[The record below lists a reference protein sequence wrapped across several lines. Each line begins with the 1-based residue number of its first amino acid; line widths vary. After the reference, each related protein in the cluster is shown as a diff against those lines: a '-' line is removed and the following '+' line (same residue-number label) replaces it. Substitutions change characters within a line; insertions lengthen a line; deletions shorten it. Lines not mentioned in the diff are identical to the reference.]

1 MTTRVTI
8 RPGGAFERL
17 MRRAET
23 ASDLR
28 VRSRAMALLLAL
40 AFLGVAGQLVRL
52 GLAGQ
57 SQPRFTLAEPL
68 ARSHARPD
76 IVDRHGRLLATD
88 YEALSLYADPSAI
101 LDLDEVVE
109 GLLTFF
115 PGMGEAE
122 TRRLLEDRTR
132 RFVWIRRGVS
142 PALAQQIHDAGL
154 PGLAFRKEPRR
165 AYPAGSLAS
174 HVIGTVN
181 FESKGVSGI
190 ERLIDE
196 RHDAEPTHGA
206 ARSGRAPVRLT
217 LDIGVQHAATEEL
230 REAMQRYGAEGAAG
244 LVLDVTTGEV
254 LASVSLP
261 DFDPSQPADSLKS
274 DRLDRVSAGVY
285 ELGSIAKILAVAMG
299 LELGIA
305 PLDKSYDVQR
315 PLKIAGY
322 TIEDL
327 HPARWPLTVRDIF
340 IHSSNS
346 GAAQIALEAGAARQR
361 AFLDRLGLTTPMRTE
376 AGPVAAPAL
385 PKRWGEIETAT
396 IAYGHGIAVAPLQFA
411 AATAMLVNGGVR
423 VRPTFLPT
431 ATARGDGESERVVSP
446 AVSAALREVMRLN
459 VTTSTG
465 TGRRADVE
473 GYRVG
478 GKTGTAEMPG
488 QGGYRETAVISS
500 FLAVLPTDRPR
511 YLTLVL
517 LFEPKPV
524 AETGDRITAGVNAAP
539 VTARLV
545 TRIAP
550 ILGILPRRFGTAQA
564 G

>member
-1 MTTRVTI
+1 MKTRVTI

-17 MRRAET
+17 TRRAET

-28 VRSRAMALLLAL
+28 VRSRAVALLLAL
-40 AFLGVAGQLVRL
+40 AFVGVAGQLVRL

-57 SQPRFTLAEPL
+57 SAPRFTLAEPL

-88 YEALSLYADPSAI
+88 YEAHSLYADPSAI

-122 TRRLLEDRTR
+122 TRRLLEDRSR
-132 RFVWIRRGVS
+132 RFVWIRRGVP
-142 PALAQQIHDAGL
+142 PALAQRIHDAGL

-165 AYPAGSLAS
+165 AYPGGSLAA

-196 RHDAEPTHGA
+196 RQDAEPTHGA
-206 ARSGRAPVRLT
+206 ARSGRAPVRLS
-217 LDIGVQHAATEEL
+217 LDLGVQHAVTDEL
-230 REAMQRYGAEGAAG
+230 RLSMLRYGAEGAAG
-244 LVLDVTTGEV
+244 LVLDITTGEV
-254 LASVSLP
+254 LASASLP
-261 DFDPSQPADSLKS
+261 DFDPAQPADGLRP
-274 DRLDRVSAGVY
+274 DRIDRIAGGVY
-285 ELGSIAKILAVAMG
+285 ELGSIAKILSIAMG

-305 PLDKSYDVQR
+305 PLDRIYDVQQ
-315 PLKIAGY
+315 PLKIAGH

-327 HPARWPLTVRDIF
+327 HPARRPLSVRDIF
-340 IHSSNS
+340 ILSSNI
-346 GAAQIALEAGAARQR
+346 GAAQIALEAGAVRQR
-361 AFLDRLGLTTPMRTE
+361 AFLDRLGLITPQRTE
-376 AGPVAAPAL
+376 TGPVASPVL
-385 PKRWGEIETAT
+385 PRRWGEIETAT

-411 AATAMLVNGGVR
+411 ASVAMLVNGGQR
-423 VRPTFLPT
+423 VRPTLLP
-431 ATARGDGESERVVSP
+431 AAGPSADEGERVVRP
-446 AVSAALREVMRLN
+446 VVSAALREVMRLN
-459 VTTSTG
+459 VTTSGG

-500 FLAVLPTDRPR
+500 FLAVLPTDQPR

-524 AETGDRITAGVNAAP
+524 AETGERITAGVNAAP

-550 ILGILPRRFGTAQA
+550 ILGILPRRFSAARA